1 MTMTFII
8 LRVVAIALVVIPL
21 ALSNK
26 DSRDGEY
33 TKKKKIVYST
43 VAFIGIFLFIT
54 SIFYRWLKVACF
66 FKDSNYIYFTDV
78 LYNAIL
84 LVWYL
89 NFVGGYIMKTFKK
102 AKYEVLNDKN
112 EIVISGNLLSEI
124 IETTILNTF
133 KFLESEKNLLSKI
146 EKNYFSYYN
155 DLATIYKSSDSLYW
169 NNIEYIEMIH
179 NNVQFLDSSRFI
191 KFRKNTWELTD
202 SKNQIKLSKNRNIF
216 WKK

>member
-1 MTMTFII
+1 
-8 LRVVAIALVVIPL
+8 
-21 ALSNK
+21 
-26 DSRDGEY
+26 
-33 TKKKKIVYST
+33 
-43 VAFIGIFLFIT
+43 
-54 SIFYRWLKVACF
+54 
-66 FKDSNYIYFTDV
+66 
-78 LYNAIL
+78 
-84 LVWYL
+84 
-89 NFVGGYIMKTFKK
+89 MKTFKK

>member
-1 MTMTFII
+1 
-8 LRVVAIALVVIPL
+8 
-21 ALSNK
+21 
-26 DSRDGEY
+26 
-33 TKKKKIVYST
+33 
-43 VAFIGIFLFIT
+43 
-54 SIFYRWLKVACF
+54 
-66 FKDSNYIYFTDV
+66 
-78 LYNAIL
+78 
-84 LVWYL
+84 
-89 NFVGGYIMKTFKK
+89 MKTFKK

-155 DLATIYKSSDSLYW
+155 VLATIYKSSDSLYW

-202 SKNQIKLSKNRNIF
+202 SKNKIKLSKNSNIF
-216 WKK
+216 WKKY